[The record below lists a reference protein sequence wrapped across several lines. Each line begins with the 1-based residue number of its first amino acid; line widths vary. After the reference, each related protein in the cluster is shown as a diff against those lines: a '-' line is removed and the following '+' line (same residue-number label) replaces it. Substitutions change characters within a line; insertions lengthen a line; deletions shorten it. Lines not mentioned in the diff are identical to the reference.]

1 MNFWSNYPFSR
12 ICIPFLLGVIFEIY
26 FPNFQFKHLYISGTL
41 FFVFLLSV
49 FFVKNIRKQWFFG
62 ALVVVMMYSF
72 GHNYVGVYTKINHDT
87 HYKHHLDNS
96 VKSTFLL
103 KITQPLLE
111 KPKSVQ
117 VKGEVL
123 GLFNHDSII
132 STEGTLLVY
141 LQKDSLSKNLSIG
154 DTLLLF
160 AQLNDIAGAKNP
172 GQFNYQRFLQFHQIY
187 HQAYCSSEWWQL
199 VGKNHR
205 FSFRAFADDFRKK
218 MLAILEKSGLGA
230 NEFAVASALILGY
243 KESLD
248 DDLVLAYS
256 SSGAMHVLAVSG
268 LHVGIIYMVLNFFLS
283 FLDRSKRLLLV
294 KSLLLLLGI
303 WFYAFVTGLSPS
315 VMRASAMFSFI
326 ILGSATQRNTNIF
339 NTIFA
344 SAFFLLLYDPY
355 LIMQVGFQ
363 LSYLA
368 VIGIVYI
375 QPRLYKQLYV
385 KNWLLDKIWA
395 ITAVSVA
402 AQIATFPL
410 GLLYFHQFPNYFFVS
425 NLIVIPA
432 ATIILG
438 LGILVLLTSAIPVVF
453 SFLGMALHYTIYFL
467 NQSVFFI
474 EDLPYSLSTGISIT
488 VLECWLI
495 YLSIVAFTG
504 LLVYQKR
511 WLILLTLSVC
521 LLILIVDFIED
532 FHLQKQN
539 KLIVY
544 DIRNATAINFIASDN
559 NYFLSDS
566 STFHD
571 NSTMLFNVKHNW
583 DNLDLKSPVFIENSS
598 AHNDKMLFKN
608 NHFIQFLNLR
618 LVVVDDTFV
627 AKQLNEKIDVDY
639 ILLTKNTTV
648 RVDHLLSMF
657 QFKQLIMD
665 GSMQLSRAKK
675 IAAYAS
681 KQGISSYITSERGA
695 FELDIIYQNSR

>member
-1 MNFWSNYPFSR
+1 M
-12 ICIPFLLGVIFEIY
+12 
-26 FPNFQFKHLYISGTL
+26 
-41 FFVFLLSV
+41 
-49 FFVKNIRKQWFFG
+49 
-62 ALVVVMMYSF
+62 
-72 GHNYVGVYTKINHDT
+72 
-87 HYKHHLDNS
+87 
-96 VKSTFLL
+96 
-103 KITQPLLE
+103 
-111 KPKSVQ
+111 
-117 VKGEVL
+117 L

>member
-1 MNFWSNYPFSR
+1 
-12 ICIPFLLGVIFEIY
+12 
-26 FPNFQFKHLYISGTL
+26 
-41 FFVFLLSV
+41 
-49 FFVKNIRKQWFFG
+49 
-62 ALVVVMMYSF
+62 
-72 GHNYVGVYTKINHDT
+72 
-87 HYKHHLDNS
+87 
-96 VKSTFLL
+96 
-103 KITQPLLE
+103 
-111 KPKSVQ
+111 
-117 VKGEVL
+117 
-123 GLFNHDSII
+123 
-132 STEGTLLVY
+132 
-141 LQKDSLSKNLSIG
+141 
-154 DTLLLF
+154 
-160 AQLNDIAGAKNP
+160 
-172 GQFNYQRFLQFHQIY
+172 
-187 HQAYCSSEWWQL
+187 
-199 VGKNHR
+199 
-205 FSFRAFADDFRKK
+205 
-218 MLAILEKSGLGA
+218 
-230 NEFAVASALILGY
+230 
-243 KESLD
+243 
-248 DDLVLAYS
+248 
-256 SSGAMHVLAVSG
+256 
-268 LHVGIIYMVLNFFLS
+268 
-283 FLDRSKRLLLV
+283 
-294 KSLLLLLGI
+294 
-303 WFYAFVTGLSPS
+303 
-315 VMRASAMFSFI
+315 MFSFI

-474 EDLPYSLSTGISIT
+474 EGLPYSLSTGISIT

-511 WLILLTLSVC
+511 WLVSLTLSVC
-521 LLILIVDFIED
+521 LLILIVDFLED
-532 FHLQKQN
+532 LHLQKQN

-544 DIRNATAINFIASDN
+544 DIKNATAINFIASDN

-566 STFHD
+566 STFND

-598 AHNDKMLFKN
+598 AYNDKMLFKD

-627 AKQLNEKIDVDY
+627 AKQLNEKIEVDY

-657 QFKQLIMD
+657 QFKQLILD